1 MVRDKN
7 ENDEY
12 DSKCWILTLSSILH
26 VSDTFSRILTIHHST
41 QQRAEKRSI
50 NVSFLNIFEY
60 QHFSCIKSHHAKP
73 PRIGL
78 SYLPQNTKSTTFCP
92 SILNVSDIFFPRLHV
107 LPFNAATR
115 RELVHQCWM
124 SQTSFITLP
133 ETPFKTP
140 RRGSVKTL
148 ASDNSIRYTYI
159 WNHTGTV
166 QYQTAVALWPGW
178 VPPKRYCNKMYIMLS
193 CISCSHTILFVRIS
207 LLHFTFTVL

>member
-1 MVRDKN
+1 MLQRVKN
-7 ENDEY
+7 
-12 DSKCWILTLSSILH
+12 
-26 VSDTFSRILTIHHST
+26 
-41 QQRAEKRSI
+41 RSI
-50 NVSFLNIFEY
+50 NLSFLEIQYIFEY
-60 QHFSCIKSHHAKP
+60 QHFRCIKSHHAKS

-78 SYLPQNTKSTTFCP
+78 SYLPQNTKSTMFRP

-124 SQTSFITLP
+124 SQTSFTALP

-148 ASDNSIRYTYI
+148 ASDNSIQYTYI

-166 QYQTAVALWPGW
+166 RYQTAVALSGW
-178 VPPKRYCNKMYIMLS
+178 VPPKRYCI
-193 CISCSHTILFVRIS
+193 ILI
-207 LLHFTFTVL
+207 

>member
-12 DSKCWILTLSSILH
+12 DSKYWILTLSSIFH

-41 QQRAEKRSI
+41 QQRTENRSI
-50 NVSFLNIFEY
+50 NLSFLNIFEILY
-60 QHFSCIKSHHAKP
+60 QHFSLSCIKSHHAKP

-78 SYLPQNTKSTTFCP
+78 SYLPQNTKSTMFRP

-124 SQTSFITLP
+124 SQTFSTTLE
-133 ETPFKTP
+133 ETPLKKAQ
-140 RRGSVKTL
+140 GK
-148 ASDNSIRYTYI
+148 
-159 WNHTGTV
+159 V
-166 QYQTAVALWPGW
+166 QWKHLPQTT
-178 VPPKRYCNKMYIMLS
+178 S
-193 CISCSHTILFVRIS
+193 
-207 LLHFTFTVL
+207 